1 MTTKCNTHFWTGSIC
16 YKGYYW
22 DNRGNW
28 NRFENSAVT
37 MINTKV
43 LNLMVTQWLGR
54 RMPLREIHARLS
66 GVMSGMIRLQ
76 SDNLF
81 SNSFQGKS
89 SLYCTWKCFVMMRLF
104 KTKSAC
110 GRNLTRL
117 KSIIIMIQ
125 SIYLLCPLLYCLFS
139 LSFPSLFPSFLLL
152 LHPLPCFPFSF
163 LPSFSFS
170 AFCF

>member
-1 MTTKCNTHFWTGSIC
+1 
-16 YKGYYW
+16 
-22 DNRGNW
+22 
-28 NRFENSAVT
+28 
-37 MINTKV
+37 MINTKF
-43 LNLMVTQWLGR
+43 LNLMVMQWFGK
-54 RMPLREIHARLS
+54 RMSLIEIHARLS

-110 GRNLTRL
+110 ERNFTRS
-117 KSIIIMIQ
+117 KSIIMMVQ
-125 SIYLLCPLLYCLFS
+125 SIYLPCPLLYCLFS
-139 LSFPSLFPSFLLL
+139 LSFPSLFCSFLLL
-152 LHPLPCFPFSF
+152 LPPLPCFPFSF

>member
-1 MTTKCNTHFWTGSIC
+1 
-16 YKGYYW
+16 
-22 DNRGNW
+22 
-28 NRFENSAVT
+28 
-37 MINTKV
+37 MINTKF
-43 LNLMVTQWLGR
+43 LNLMVMQWFGK
-54 RMPLREIHARLS
+54 RMSLIEIHARLS

-110 GRNLTRL
+110 ERNFTRL
-117 KSIIIMIQ
+117 KSIIMMVQ
-125 SIYLLCPLLYCLFS
+125 SIYLPCPLLYYLFS
-139 LSFPSLFPSFLLL
+139 LSPSLFCSFLLL
-152 LHPLPCFPFSF
+152 LPPLPCFPFSF

>member
-1 MTTKCNTHFWTGSIC
+1 
-16 YKGYYW
+16 
-22 DNRGNW
+22 
-28 NRFENSAVT
+28 
-37 MINTKV
+37 MINTKF
-43 LNLMVTQWLGR
+43 LNLMVMQWFSK
-54 RMPLREIHARLS
+54 RMSLIEIHARLS

-110 GRNLTRL
+110 ERNFTRS
-117 KSIIIMIQ
+117 KSIIMMVQ
-125 SIYLLCPLLYCLFS
+125 SIYLPCPLLYCLFS
-139 LSFPSLFPSFLLL
+139 LSFPSLFCSFLLL
-152 LHPLPCFPFSF
+152 LPPLPCFPFSF

>member
-1 MTTKCNTHFWTGSIC
+1 M
-16 YKGYYW
+16 
-22 DNRGNW
+22 
-28 NRFENSAVT
+28 T
-37 MINTKV
+37 MINTKF
-43 LNLMVTQWLGR
+43 LNLMVMQWFSK
-54 RMPLREIHARLS
+54 RMSLIEIHARLS

-110 GRNLTRL
+110 ERNFTRS
-117 KSIIIMIQ
+117 KSIIMMVQ
-125 SIYLLCPLLYCLFS
+125 SIYLPCPLLYCLFS
-139 LSFPSLFPSFLLL
+139 LSFPSLFCSFLLL
-152 LHPLPCFPFSF
+152 LPPLPCFPFSF

>member
-1 MTTKCNTHFWTGSIC
+1 M
-16 YKGYYW
+16 
-22 DNRGNW
+22 
-28 NRFENSAVT
+28 T
-37 MINTKV
+37 MINTKF
-43 LNLMVTQWLGR
+43 LNLMVMQWFGK
-54 RMPLREIHARLS
+54 RMSLIEIHARLS

-110 GRNLTRL
+110 ERNFTRL
-117 KSIIIMIQ
+117 KSIIMMVQ
-125 SIYLLCPLLYCLFS
+125 SIYLPCPLLYCLFS
-139 LSFPSLFPSFLLL
+139 LSFPSLFCSFLLL
-152 LHPLPCFPFSF
+152 LPPLPCFPFSF

>member
-1 MTTKCNTHFWTGSIC
+1 
-16 YKGYYW
+16 
-22 DNRGNW
+22 
-28 NRFENSAVT
+28 
-37 MINTKV
+37 MINTKF
-43 LNLMVTQWLGR
+43 LNLMVMQWFSK
-54 RMPLREIHARLS
+54 RMSLIEIHARLS

-76 SDNLF
+76 SDKLF

-110 GRNLTRL
+110 ERNFTRS
-117 KSIIIMIQ
+117 KSIIMMVQ
-125 SIYLLCPLLYCLFS
+125 SIYLPCPLLYCLFS
-139 LSFPSLFPSFLLL
+139 LSFPSLFCSFLLL
-152 LHPLPCFPFSF
+152 LPPLPCFPFSF

>member
-1 MTTKCNTHFWTGSIC
+1 
-16 YKGYYW
+16 
-22 DNRGNW
+22 
-28 NRFENSAVT
+28 
-37 MINTKV
+37 MINTKF
-43 LNLMVTQWLGR
+43 LNLMVMQWFGK
-54 RMPLREIHARLS
+54 RMSLIEIHARLS

-81 SNSFQGKS
+81 SNRFQGKS

-110 GRNLTRL
+110 ERNFTRS
-117 KSIIIMIQ
+117 KSIIMMVQ
-125 SIYLLCPLLYCLFS
+125 SIYLPCPLLYCLFS
-139 LSFPSLFPSFLLL
+139 LSFPSLFCSFLLL
-152 LHPLPCFPFSF
+152 LPPLPCFPFSF